1 LTIRVVLMI
10 FDPATLRTLIN
21 QHGVTVT
28 IRKRVN
34 GTYDPV
40 SGTLVQSNTDYTA
53 RAYFFNSDPSV
64 LPFNQANARYDN
76 IISTEKRVVVSDKL
90 TNGNNTPEIDATD
103 QVLYD
108 GKEYQVTRTTDISS
122 GASKMCQM
130 LYVSE

>member
-1 LTIRVVLMI
+1 MI

-53 RAYFFNSDPSV
+53 RAYFFNSDPSF

-76 IISTEKRVVVSDKL
+76 VTATEKRVVVSDKL